1 MSGTSIDGLDLVYV
15 KFSFENT
22 WNFKII
28 CSKTFEYDDE
38 WQDILKTLITKDI
51 KSINL
56 IDEKYTKL
64 ISDYILQFIDQFNIS
79 RIDFVASRMPW
90 NKINFFLL

>member
-1 MSGTSIDGLDLVYV
+1 MKDFYIIGLMSGTSIDGLDLVYV

-28 CSKTFEYDDE
+28 CSKTYEYDDE

-64 ISDYILQFIDQFNIS
+64 SLIIFFN
-79 RIDFVASRMPW
+79 
-90 NKINFFLL
+90 L